1 MLNDAPK
8 PRLKWEAEPTY
19 SGPEGHL
26 FIPKVSAKA
35 GPLECIVLDYDG
47 EFHWFAETGSA
58 HVEGYSPSLIE
69 AQVAAESA
77 GLAWLREGIEALG
90 GKVTPVRPFTP
101 DDVRVGCHVT
111 VEPITA
117 KPEHGVVQSIIP
129 GHSMDLLFDSGS
141 YGRVYFSNTRIL
153 DVKPAS

>member
-1 MLNDAPK
+1 MPNDAPK

-26 FIPKVSAKA
+26 SPKVSAKA

-58 HVEGYSPSLIE
+58 HIEGYSPSLIE

-77 GLAWLREGIEALG
+77 ASAWLREGIEALG
-90 GKVTPVRPFTP
+90 GKVTPARPFTP
-101 DDVRVGCHVT
+101 DDVGVGCHVT
-111 VEPITA
+111 VEAVTH

-129 GHSMDLLFDSGS
+129 GHSMDLLFDSSGFF
-141 YGRVYFSNTRIL
+141 GRVYFDNTRIL